1 MAGAGFG
8 NTLSVDRSGIIEGQ
22 SRAAEVLIELIG
34 TGWPPVDWALSE
46 KADLFGML
54 PYGLGADEGHAVLT
68 RWAGVLGTELRSS
81 PHSVDMW
88 EGGSSD
94 PEHTGG
100 HPVTRTWESL
110 DVDVVK
116 DGVPVRLSQT
126 VPLGTAARAHRSL
139 PREAPSS
146 DLARTTQ
153 LKAAKALDEVL
164 RSDLP
169 TAGWGLRTHSEEPS
183 LFGTIRIQRARA
195 ARADLAE
202 WAGFLRTEVRYGR
215 EKRDF
220 GHCRWGKV
228 TGEVRGVRI
237 QVRTDVRAPSALAGY
252 WRSLTGAATP

>member
-1 MAGAGFG
+1 M
-8 NTLSVDRSGIIEGQ
+8 DRAGIIEGQ

-34 TGWPPVDWALSE
+34 TGWPPVNWALSE
-46 KADLFGML
+46 KPDLFGVL
-54 PYGLGADEGHAVLT
+54 PYGLGADERHAVLA

-81 PHSVDMW
+81 PQSVDMW

-110 DVDVVK
+110 NVDAVK

-126 VPLGTAARAHRSL
+126 VPLGTTGARAHGSP
-139 PREAPSS
+139 PRETPST
-146 DLARTTQ
+146 DLARTAQ
-153 LKAAKALDEVL
+153 LKAAKALAEVL
-164 RSDLP
+164 GAELP
-169 TAGWGLRTHSEEPS
+169 TAGWGLRTQSEEPS
-183 LFGTIRIQRARA
+183 LFGTIRIRRAKE

-220 GHCRWGKV
+220 GHYRWGEV
-228 TGEVRGVRI
+228 TGHVRGVRI
-237 QVRTDVRAPSALAGY
+237 QVRTDVRAPSALTGY
-252 WRSLTGAATP
+252 WRSLTGAATPWSP